1 MNIIQECI
9 IVSKEID
16 DKFILAKNRDRGYHP
31 KLEVIHEL
39 IDGVEVA
46 YLHDEVTD
54 WSEGMNEYGL
64 GVVNSA
70 LLVGYD
76 EAEGKLIQNMRGY
89 GADGAKMRS
98 IFSKKTLKEAIKA
111 TIVWKGNKKKG
122 LSGHTFISTP
132 KQMVSVENIPNLK
145 PQLELQNTESPVV
158 RTNHG
163 HVYVGTGYSDGKKYL
178 SSKMR
183 KLSAE
188 KIIDKITDW
197 KQVGVALR
205 KQFFKKDSVLNMR
218 KDTPKMWT
226 SSQTIMN
233 LTETIL
239 EVNYYDHKV
248 KSFNGIINKLP
259 KGHTPKKK
267 IIINKLEKE

>member
-1 MNIIQECI
+1 
-9 IVSKEID
+9 
-16 DKFILAKNRDRGYHP
+16 
-31 KLEVIHEL
+31 
-39 IDGVEVA
+39 
-46 YLHDEVTD
+46 
-54 WSEGMNEYGL
+54 
-64 GVVNSA
+64 
-70 LLVGYD
+70 
-76 EAEGKLIQNMRGY
+76 
-89 GADGAKMRS
+89 
-98 IFSKKTLKEAIKA
+98 
-111 TIVWKGNKKKG
+111 
-122 LSGHTFISTP
+122 
-132 KQMVSVENIPNLK
+132 MVSVENIPNLK

-188 KIIDKITDW
+188 KIIDKITNW
-197 KQVGVALR
+197 KQVGIALR

-248 KSFNGIINKLP
+248 KSFKGIINKLP
-259 KGHTPKKK
+259 KGYTPKIK